1 MSPLSLGV
9 PLQSLA
15 ALAAGQAVLLRA
27 GICASGSGM
36 GFCKVGWQG
45 LKHSPSEVWAR

>member
-27 GICASGSGM
+27 G
-36 GFCKVGWQG
+36 FV
-45 LKHSPSEVWAR
+45 PRAREWVFAK